1 MSGMRYALLLAFFP
15 TSHALGAQVVKVCH
29 EEVPRNQTPISAI
42 GARNQ
47 MLVQQVADRVGL
59 KLGVISLPWKRC
71 LANVADGSVDAAI
84 DASYTEERA
93 AYAVYPLTQAGEPD
107 VRRRLRFGGYTFYRL
122 KGSKVNWNGKN
133 FSNLEGPVGLQL
145 GYSVGSELTKSDVP
159 IFESA
164 GDARNQMRALVNG
177 RLALIVLLTED
188 GDALLRDPAF
198 SERVEARVPAYLK
211 KPYFVIFNKRYYA
224 DNQKSV
230 EQFWWTLEKVRDAK

>member
-15 TSHALGAQVVKVCH
+15 MCHALGSQVVKVCQ
-29 EEVPRNQTPISAI
+29 EEVPRNQAPISAI

-47 MLVQQVADRVGL
+47 LLVQQVADRVGL
-59 KLGVISLPWKRC
+59 KLDVVSLPWKRC

-84 DASYTEERA
+84 DASYTKERA

-107 VRRRLRFGGYTFYRL
+107 ARRRLRFGGYTFYRL
-122 KGSKVNWNGKN
+122 KGNKVSWNGKN

-145 GYSVGSELTKSDVP
+145 GYSVGSELTKTGVP

-164 GDARNQMRALVNG
+164 GDARNQMRSLANG

-198 SERVEARVPAYLK
+198 SEKVEAIVPAYLM
-211 KPYFVIFNKRYYA
+211 KPYFVVFNKRYYA
-224 DNQKSV
+224 DNRKSV
-230 EQFWWTLEKVRDAK
+230 EQFWWTLEKVRDAR